1 MTEPRIPTATYRLQF
16 HREFGFADACRLLDY
31 LARLGISDVYA
42 SPILTSRR
50 GSTHGYDGTDPT
62 RIDPDLGGE
71 EGFAIF
77 QQELQKRGMGLLL
90 DLVPNHMAAS
100 SENRWWMDVLE
111 NGPDSPF
118 ASYFDIDWHSGAI
131 GMDGRI
137 LLPVLGKPFGEV
149 LDCGELSVIL
159 ADARFSLKYFDALFP
174 LAPRSYAGIFRRTAK
189 SLRGALGEESPAYQ
203 EFGGVLA
210 GLESL
215 SSREIQQSG
224 AFTERRSRFSSLQD
238 RLRELLKNADVARVF
253 AETLA
258 AVNGDKDDPARFN
271 ALQTLLAEQY
281 YKLAYWQN
289 VNDSINYRR
298 FFAVTELVGVR
309 VEDPQVFDALHEP
322 LLRLVSRDVLTGLRI
337 DHIDGLKDPAAYLTR
352 LQERL
357 AEGSGSVTP
366 ASGASALT
374 AAAPVTAATTSA
386 GTIVRPRASVY
397 VLVEKILARGETLPA
412 DWLVSGTTGYEYLNF
427 ANDVFVD
434 AAQAK
439 TLERIY
445 VEFTGTDAK
454 FADILHQKKK
464 LVMSTLL
471 GAEMRSLGRQLAEL
485 AAQDRYA
492 RELPR
497 TGLLEALIETTACV
511 PVYRT
516 YIRGLEVPAEGREC
530 IERALAE
537 ARERKPHLAAACFDF
552 LRDVLLLE
560 SPEYVLAGQREAR
573 LAFVMRWQQFTGPIV
588 AKGMEDT
595 ALYVYHP
602 LLSLNEVGGDPQLRA
617 TSSMEEFWDF
627 LRVRGGCIGGRD
639 GSGRT
644 DSNGCRPY
652 GLNASTTH
660 DTKRSEDVRAR
671 INVLS
676 EIPEEWSARLT
687 RWAEW
692 NARHKVPVS
701 GVQVGGQMIPD
712 RNEEYFLYQTL
723 LGAWPLEEAES
734 GTRDSSER
742 DEDFER
748 RVQEY
753 MVKAVREAKV
763 HTRWTRPNEAH
774 EAALRNFV
782 TAMLSRDA
790 AAEFR
795 ADFDEFRKSLGY
807 FGMVNGL
814 SQTLLKMTCP
824 GVPDFFQGSELWDL
838 RLVDPDNRGPVD
850 FAKRMA
856 ALKDLE
862 QEVTGSWAEKGM
874 EKARELVSHW
884 EDGKIKLFL
893 IRKAL
898 GFRRQHAALF
908 ANGEFLPAEA
918 RGPAAE
924 NVVAFFRRHEKDWSL
939 SVMPRWLAR
948 EKSKGGVRWRDTT
961 IVLPK
966 DAPEEWSNVL
976 TGAQSRV
983 RVQDGEQ
990 ARDPERLLDV
1000 EELFNDFPVALLGSV
1015 ESLGAV

>member
-1 MTEPRIPTATYRLQF
+1 MTEPRIPIATYRFQF
-16 HREFGFADACRLLDY
+16 HREFGFAEACKLLDY
-31 LARLGISDVYA
+31 LAQLGISDVYA

-71 EGFAIF
+71 EGFAVF

-90 DLVPNHMAAS
+90 DIVPNHMSAS

-118 ASYFDIDWHSGAI
+118 ASYFDIDWHPGAI
-131 GMDGRI
+131 NLDGRI
-137 LLPVLGKPFGEV
+137 LLPVLGRAFGEV

-159 ADARFSLKYFDALFP
+159 ADAKFSVKYFDALFP
-174 LAPRSYAGIFRRTAK
+174 VAPRSYAGILRRAAK
-189 SLRGALGEESPAYQ
+189 SLRVALGEDSSTYQ
-203 EFGGVLA
+203 EFGGVLS
-210 GLESL
+210 GLEGL

-224 AFTERRSRFSSLQD
+224 APAERRSRFSSLHD

-258 AVNGDKDDPARFN
+258 AINGDKNDSASFN
-271 ALQTLLAEQY
+271 ALQALLAEQHY
-281 YKLAYWQN
+281 RLAYWQN
-289 VNDSINYRR
+289 INDSINYRR

-322 LLRLVSRDVLTGLRI
+322 LLRLVSRDVLTGFRV

-352 LQERL
+352 LQQRL
-357 AEGSGSVTP
+357 ADGSGTAAP
-366 ASGASALT
+366 ASAASAVKT
-374 AAAPVTAATTSA
+374 AGAVTAASA
-386 GTIVRPRASVY
+386 ATAGVQDVRRASTY
-397 VLVEKILARGETLPA
+397 VLVEKILARGETLPE
-412 DWLVSGTTGYEYLNF
+412 DWPVSGTTGYEYLNF
-427 ANDVFVD
+427 ANDLFVD
-434 AAQAK
+434 PAQAK
-439 TLERIY
+439 SLERIY
-445 VEFTGTDAK
+445 LEFTRKDAK
-454 FADILHQKKK
+454 FADILYQTKK
-464 LVMSTLL
+464 LAMSTLL
-471 GAEMRSLGRQLAEL
+471 GAEMRSLGRQLGEL

-516 YIRGLEVPAEGREC
+516 YVRGLEVPAEAREF

-537 ARERKPHLAAACFDF
+537 ARERKPHFAPACFDF

-560 SPEYVLAGQREAR
+560 SPAYVLAGQREAR

-588 AKGMEDT
+588 AKGLEDT

-602 LLSLNEVGGDPQLRA
+602 LLSLNEVGGDPRVSGASA
-617 TSSMEEFWDF
+617 TEEFWDF
-627 LRVRGGCIGGRD
+627 LRVRGGCDNDGNGRAE
-639 GSGRT
+639 GKA
-644 DSNGCRPY
+644 CWLH

-676 EIPEEWSARLT
+676 EIPEAWEERLT
-687 RWAEW
+687 RWTEW
-692 NARHKVPVS
+692 NARHKA
-701 GVQVGGQMIPD
+701 QVDGQMIPD

-723 LGAWPLEEAES
+723 LGAWPSEETDFGER
-734 GTRDSSER
+734 RDSKKGE
-742 DEDFER
+742 EFER

-763 HTRWTRPNEAH
+763 HTRWTKPNEAH

-782 TAMLSRDA
+782 TAILSRDA

-795 ADFDEFRKSLGY
+795 PDFDEFRKSLAY

-856 ALKDLE
+856 ALKELE
-862 QEVTGSWAEKGM
+862 EEVTGPLA
-874 EKARELVSHW
+874 EKARELVKDW
-884 EDGKIKLFL
+884 EGGKIKLFL
-893 IRKAL
+893 IRKTL
-898 GFRRQHAALF
+898 GFRRQHATLF
-908 ANGEFLPAEA
+908 ANGDFLPAEV
-918 RGPAAE
+918 RGPAAK
-924 NVVAFFRRHEKDWSL
+924 NVVAFFRRHEGDWSL
-939 SVMPRWLAR
+939 VAVPRWLAR
-948 EKSKGGVRWRDTT
+948 EKSRGSALWQGTT

-966 DAPEEWSNVL
+966 DAPETWSNVL
-976 TGAQSRV
+976 TGV
-983 RVQDGEQ
+983 RSKAHVRDGRHTLE
-990 ARDPERLLDV
+990 V
-1000 EELFNDFPVALLGSV
+1000 EELFGDFPMALLGFGA
-1015 ESLGAV
+1015 SLAAV